1 MIWSNKKLRVINML
15 TFVKTLLETRTH
27 SVALYHSTK
36 RAARGERGSERKQ
49 KILETFYIQQEIRQC
64 VCYLV
69 KLSMDRIITTYGAY
83 IHAPSSSVTT
93 PASQFDG
100 INNYQSAPP
109 LRHLP
114 IPPEHSLQGNTN
126 NNNGT
131 MINTPLT
138 YSPSVSQNSYLAH
151 GIPSPNYQT
160 TSPVNGFHNQNLNPI
175 PLPPSNRSPPQ
186 TPSVSSK
193 SVQNSTAEKKR
204 WNTADF
210 RWMFTKRNGSIGEF
224 K

>member
-1 MIWSNKKLRVINML
+1 MKQDQSGNKRFWKHFPFNNRSL
-15 TFVKTLLETRTH
+15 
-27 SVALYHSTK
+27 
-36 RAARGERGSERKQ
+36 
-49 KILETFYIQQEIRQC
+49 EIRQC
-64 VCYLV
+64 VCHLV
-69 KLSMDRIITTYGAY
+69 KLSMERIITTYGAY
-83 IHAPSSSVTT
+83 IHAPSSSITT

-114 IPPEHSLQGNTN
+114 IPPEHSLQCNTN

-138 YSPSVSQNSYLAH
+138 YSPTASQNSYLAH

-175 PLPPSNRSPPQ
+175 PLPPSNTSPPQ
-186 TPSVSSK
+186 TPSTNTK
-193 SVQNSTAEKKR
+193 SIQNSTAEKKR

-224 K
+224 KIDSQI